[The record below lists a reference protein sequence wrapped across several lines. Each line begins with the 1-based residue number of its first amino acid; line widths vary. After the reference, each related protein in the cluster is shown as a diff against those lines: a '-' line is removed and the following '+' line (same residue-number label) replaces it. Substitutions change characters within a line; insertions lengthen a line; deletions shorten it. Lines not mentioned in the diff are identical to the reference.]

1 MPILNP
7 NQSYTFSKYFEMC
20 ISPQDLAKEFG
31 YTFSRKRLNLP
42 QYQGNLDRLKELQQ
56 RLEEVLPYF
65 DLATETSRREVL
77 VSPIILD
84 LVHYTKSEVRIEY
97 QIKVNEQLQG
107 YFDYLIKNRNNLLV
121 IEAKKEDLDY
131 GMTQLFAELIA
142 LDNWQ
147 ENQQENQLIGAVTTG
162 KIWVFAQLDRS
173 KKHLD
178 QGLDSY
184 RVPDDLDPLM
194 RILVQ
199 SLVGSIV

>member
-1 MPILNP
+1 MSILNP
-7 NQSYTFSKYFEMC
+7 NQSYTFSKYFEMS

-42 QYQGNLDRLKELQQ
+42 QYQENLDRLKELQE
-56 RLEEVLPYF
+56 RLNEVLPYF

-97 QIKVNEQLQG
+97 QIKVTEQLQG
-107 YFDYLIKNRNNLLV
+107 YFDYLIRNRNNLLV

-147 ENQQENQLIGAVTTG
+147 ENQQENPLIGAVTTG
-162 KIWVFAQLDRS
+162 KIWEFAQLDRS
-173 KKHLD
+173 QKHLD
-178 QGLDSY
+178 QGLDTY

-199 SLVGSIV
+199 ALI

>member
-1 MPILNP
+1 MALINP
-7 NQSYTFSKYFEMC
+7 NQSYTFSSYFEMC
-20 ISPQDLAKEFG
+20 IDPQDLAEEFG

-42 QYQGNLDRLKELQQ
+42 QYQGNLDRLKELQE
-56 RLEEVLPYF
+56 RLYEILPYF
-65 DLATETSRREVL
+65 NLATERSRREVL

-97 QIKVNEQLQG
+97 QIKVNEYLQG

-121 IEAKKEDLDY
+121 VEAKRENLDY

-142 LDNWQ
+142 LDRWQ
-147 ENQQENQLIGAVTTG
+147 DNQQQTHLIGAVTTG
-162 KIWVFAQLDRS
+162 KIWQFSQLQRS

-178 QGLDSY
+178 QGLDIY
-184 RVPDDLDPLM
+184 RVIEDLDTLM

-199 SLVGSIV
+199 AVI